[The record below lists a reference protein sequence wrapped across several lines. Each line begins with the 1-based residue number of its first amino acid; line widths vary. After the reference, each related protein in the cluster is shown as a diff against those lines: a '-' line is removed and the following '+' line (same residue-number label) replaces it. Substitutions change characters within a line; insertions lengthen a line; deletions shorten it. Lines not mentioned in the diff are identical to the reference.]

1 MPSTPS
7 AILVHE
13 AVTGGGRA
21 SARPAPLA
29 AEATAILHALLCDFS
44 AWGRLRVVATWDDR
58 DPAPT
63 LPADEVVPI
72 RASSYREDL
81 AAVARRC
88 GAALV
93 VAPETGGALERT
105 TRLMEAVDVLV
116 VGSPSWVVA
125 AAADKARCPA
135 RLTTAGVACP
145 RTVLT
150 TPRGAVEDARHVG
163 YPLVLKPRFGA
174 GCERVALVA
183 DGDELDAALTTF
195 GRRDEEGVVLQEYV
209 RGEAVSVS
217 LLVSGGGAM
226 PIGVN
231 TQDVRPGV
239 PFRYRGGMAGVHHP
253 RGREIVAAARA
264 AVGALPGLRGHVG
277 VDLVAAPDRCV
288 VIEVNPR
295 LTTSYVGLRRVLRA
309 NLAELV
315 WRAAVEGGLP
325 GRLGTRGP
333 APIAW
338 SRGRD

>member
-1 MPSTPS
+1 M
-7 AILVHE
+7 
-13 AVTGGGRA
+13 TGGGRA
-21 SARPAPLA
+21 SAGPAPLA
-29 AEATAILHALLCDFS
+29 AEATAILRALLRDFS

-116 VGSPSWVVA
+116 VGSPSWAVA
-125 AAADKARCPA
+125 AAADKARCPD
-135 RLTTAGVACP
+135 RLATAGVACP

-163 YPLVLKPRFGA
+163 YPLVMKPRFGA
-174 GCERVALVA
+174 GCERVALAA
-183 DGDELDAALTTF
+183 DEDELDAALTAF
-195 GRRDEEGVVLQEYV
+195 GRRDEREVVLQEYV

-217 LLVSGGGAM
+217 LLASDDGVL
-226 PIGVN
+226 PLGVN

-239 PFRYRGGMAGVHHP
+239 PFEYRGGAAGVDHP
-253 RGREIVAAARA
+253 RGKGIVAAARV

-277 VDLVAAPDRCV
+277 VDLVVAPDRCV

-295 LTTSYVGLRRVLRA
+295 LTTSYVGLRRALRA

-315 WRAAVEGGLP
+315 WRAVVEGRLP
-325 GRLGTRGP
+325 RRLGTRGP
-333 APIAW
+333 APITW
-338 SRGRD
+338 RRRDD

>member
-1 MPSTPS
+1 M
-7 AILVHE
+7 
-13 AVTGGGRA
+13 TGGGRA
-21 SARPAPLA
+21 SAGPAPLA
-29 AEATAILHALLCDFS
+29 AEATAILRALLRDFS

-93 VAPETGGALERT
+93 VAPETGGELERT

-116 VGSPSWVVA
+116 VGSPSWAVA
-125 AAADKARCPA
+125 AAADKARCPD
-135 RLTTAGVACP
+135 RLATAGVACP

-163 YPLVLKPRFGA
+163 YPLVMKPRFGA
-174 GCERVALVA
+174 GCERVALAA
-183 DGDELDAALTTF
+183 DEDELDAALTAF
-195 GRRDEEGVVLQEYV
+195 GRRDEREVVLQEYV

-217 LLVSGGGAM
+217 LLASDDGVL
-226 PIGVN
+226 PLGVN

-239 PFRYRGGMAGVHHP
+239 PFEYRGGAAGVDHP
-253 RGREIVAAARA
+253 RGKGIVAAARV

-277 VDLVAAPDRCV
+277 VDLVVAPDRCV

-295 LTTSYVGLRRVLRA
+295 LTTSYVGLRRALRA

-315 WRAAVEGGLP
+315 WRAVVEGRLP
-325 GRLGTRGP
+325 RRLGTRGP
-333 APIAW
+333 APITW
-338 SRGRD
+338 RRRDD

>member
-7 AILVHE
+7 SILVHE

-21 SARPAPLA
+21 SAGPAPLA
-29 AEATAILHALLCDFS
+29 AEATAILRALLRDFS

-116 VGSPSWVVA
+116 VGSPSWAVA
-125 AAADKARCPA
+125 AAADKARCPD
-135 RLTTAGVACP
+135 RLATAGVACP

-163 YPLVLKPRFGA
+163 YPLVMKPRFGA
-174 GCERVALVA
+174 GCERVALAA
-183 DGDELDAALTTF
+183 DEDELDAALTAF
-195 GRRDEEGVVLQEYV
+195 GRRDEREVVLQEYV

-217 LLVSGGGAM
+217 LLASDDGVL
-226 PIGVN
+226 PLGVN

-239 PFRYRGGMAGVHHP
+239 PFEYRGGAAGVDHP
-253 RGREIVAAARA
+253 RGKGIVAAARV

-277 VDLVAAPDRCV
+277 VDLVVAPDRCV

-295 LTTSYVGLRRVLRA
+295 LTTSYVGLRRALRA

-315 WRAAVEGGLP
+315 WRAVVEGRLP
-325 GRLGTRGP
+325 RRLGTRGP
-333 APIAW
+333 APITW
-338 SRGRD
+338 RRRDD

>member
-21 SARPAPLA
+21 SAGPAPLA
-29 AEATAILHALLCDFS
+29 AEATAILRALLRDFS

-93 VAPETGGALERT
+93 VAPETGGELERT

-116 VGSPSWVVA
+116 VGSPSWAVA
-125 AAADKARCPA
+125 AAADKARCPD
-135 RLTTAGVACP
+135 RLATAGVACP

-163 YPLVLKPRFGA
+163 YPLVMKPRFGA
-174 GCERVALVA
+174 GCERVALAA
-183 DGDELDAALTTF
+183 DEDELDAALTAF
-195 GRRDEEGVVLQEYV
+195 GRRDEREVVLQEYV

-217 LLVSGGGAM
+217 LLASDDGVL
-226 PIGVN
+226 PLGVN

-239 PFRYRGGMAGVHHP
+239 PFEYRGGAAGVDHP
-253 RGREIVAAARA
+253 RGKGIVAAARV

-277 VDLVAAPDRCV
+277 VDLVVAPDRCV

-295 LTTSYVGLRRVLRA
+295 LTTSYVGLRRALRA

-315 WRAAVEGGLP
+315 WRAVVEGRLP
-325 GRLGTRGP
+325 RRLGTRGP
-333 APIAW
+333 APITW
-338 SRGRD
+338 RRRDD

>member
-1 MPSTPS
+1 
-7 AILVHE
+7 
-13 AVTGGGRA
+13 VTGGGRA
-21 SARPAPLA
+21 SAGPAPLA
-29 AEATAILHALLCDFS
+29 AEATAILRALLRDFS

-93 VAPETGGALERT
+93 VAPETGGELERT

-116 VGSPSWVVA
+116 VGSPSWAVA
-125 AAADKARCPA
+125 AAADKARCPD
-135 RLTTAGVACP
+135 RLATAGVACP

-163 YPLVLKPRFGA
+163 YPLVMKPRFGA
-174 GCERVALVA
+174 GCERVALAA
-183 DGDELDAALTTF
+183 DEDELDAALTAF
-195 GRRDEEGVVLQEYV
+195 GRRDEREVVLQEYV

-217 LLVSGGGAM
+217 LLASDDGVL
-226 PIGVN
+226 PLGVN

-239 PFRYRGGMAGVHHP
+239 PFEYRGGAAGVDHP
-253 RGREIVAAARA
+253 RGKGIVAAARV

-277 VDLVAAPDRCV
+277 VDLVVAPDRCV

-295 LTTSYVGLRRVLRA
+295 LTTSYVGLRRALRA

-315 WRAAVEGGLP
+315 WRAVVEGRLP
-325 GRLGTRGP
+325 RRLGTRGP
-333 APIAW
+333 APITW
-338 SRGRD
+338 RRRDD

>member
-1 MPSTPS
+1 M
-7 AILVHE
+7 
-13 AVTGGGRA
+13 TGGGRA

-29 AEATAILHALLCDFS
+29 AEATAILRALLRDFS

-125 AAADKARCPA
+125 AAADKARCPD
-135 RLTTAGVACP
+135 RLATAGVACP

-163 YPLVLKPRFGA
+163 YPLVMKPRFGA
-174 GCERVALVA
+174 GCERVALAA
-183 DGDELDAALTTF
+183 DEDELDAALTAF
-195 GRRDEEGVVLQEYV
+195 GRRDEREVVLQEYV

-217 LLVSGGGAM
+217 LLASDDGVL
-226 PIGVN
+226 PLGVN

-239 PFRYRGGMAGVHHP
+239 PFEYRGGAAGVDHP
-253 RGREIVAAARA
+253 RGKGIVAAARV

-277 VDLVAAPDRCV
+277 VDLVVAPDRCV

-295 LTTSYVGLRRVLRA
+295 LTTSYVGLRRALRA

-315 WRAAVEGGLP
+315 WRAVVEGRLP
-325 GRLGTRGP
+325 RRLGTRGP
-333 APIAW
+333 APITW
-338 SRGRD
+338 RRRDD